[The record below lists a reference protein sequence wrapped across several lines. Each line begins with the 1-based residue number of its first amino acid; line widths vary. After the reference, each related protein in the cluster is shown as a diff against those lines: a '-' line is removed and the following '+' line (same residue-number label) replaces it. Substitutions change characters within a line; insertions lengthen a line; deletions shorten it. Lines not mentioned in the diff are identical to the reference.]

1 MRPILLLA
9 AAVAVTL
16 PLTAQA
22 QTNPPQTL
30 RIGIADDADTLDPT
44 LSRTLV
50 GRFVFAS
57 LCDKLVDIDAKL
69 NIVPQLAASYSWIDS
84 KTLEFKLRPDMKF
97 HDLTP
102 VDAEAV
108 KFSLERHLTMAGST
122 RKGEI
127 GSLDHVEVVDPL
139 TVRLVLKAPNSPFLA
154 QLSDRSGMIVSPKAA
169 LAAGANF
176 GQHPVCAGP
185 FKFTERVP
193 QDRIVVDR
201 FAEYWDAGNVHVNR
215 VVYQPIVD
223 ATIRLANLRAGTLEM
238 AERIAPTDIAQVK
251 ADPKLRAEVFDGL
264 GYQSLSFNIG
274 NGKQPRTAMMRDA
287 KVRQAFAAAIDRQAI
302 NDVVYNGLFTP
313 IAQGVPPASPFY
325 APDIKPAGRD
335 VALAKKLLAEAGVKT
350 PLAVELMITNSAD
363 QRQTGEVIQSMALEA
378 GFDVKLRATEFV
390 TALKAQTEGDYEV
403 FLIGWSGRADADGN
417 MYNFLHT
424 GASLNDAHYS
434 SAVVDS
440 LLEQTRAETD
450 VAVRR
455 GLYGKIATQLN
466 LDLPVMY
473 IYSPK
478 VLIGM
483 SAKITGFTPIADGLI
498 RIKGLKMGQ

>member
-16 PLTAQA
+16 PFAAQA

-30 RIGIADDADTLDPT
+30 RIGIADDADALDPT

-69 NIVPQLAASYSWIDS
+69 NVVPQLAASYAWIDS
-84 KTLEFKLRPDMKF
+84 KTLEFKLRPGMKF

-127 GSLDHVEVVDPL
+127 GSLDHVEVVNPL

-154 QLSDRSGMIVSPKAA
+154 TLTDRSGMIVSPKAA

-223 ATIRLANLRAGTLEM
+223 TTIRLANLRAGTLEM
-238 AERIAPTDIAQVK
+238 AERIAPTDMAQVK

-264 GYQSLSFNIG
+264 GFQSLAFNIN
-274 NGKQPRTAMMRDA
+274 NGKQPRTAMMKDA
-287 KVRQAFAAAIDRQAI
+287 RIRQAFAAAIDRQAI

-313 IAQGVPPASPFY
+313 IAQAVPPNSPFY
-325 APDIKPAGRD
+325 APDVKPVGRD
-335 VALAKKLLAEAGVKT
+335 VAKAKRLLAEAGVKT
-350 PLAVELMITNSAD
+350 PLTVELMITNAAD
-363 QRQTGEVIQSMALEA
+363 QRQTGEVIQSMAAEA

-390 TALKAQTEGDYEV
+390 TALKAQSEGDFEV

-417 MYNFLHT
+417 LYNAIHT
-424 GASLNDAHYS
+424 DTPLNDVKYS
-434 SAVVDS
+434 SAMVDT

-450 VAVRR
+450 IAVRR
-455 GLYGKIATQLN
+455 GLYGKIAAQLN
-466 LDLPVMY
+466 IDVPVMY

-478 VLIGM
+478 VLIAM
-483 SAKITGFTPIADGLI
+483 STKITGFTPIADGLI

>member
-16 PLTAQA
+16 PFAAQA

-30 RIGIADDADTLDPT
+30 RIGIADDADALDPT

-69 NIVPQLAASYSWIDS
+69 NVVPQLAASYAWIDS
-84 KTLEFKLRPDMKF
+84 KTLEFKLRPGMKF

-127 GSLDHVEVVDPL
+127 GSLDHVEVVNPL

-154 QLSDRSGMIVSPKAA
+154 TLTDRSGMIVSPKAA

-185 FKFTERVP
+185 FKFAERVP

-223 ATIRLANLRAGTLEM
+223 TTIRLANLRAGTLEM
-238 AERIAPTDIAQVK
+238 AERIAPTDMAQVK

-264 GYQSLSFNIG
+264 GFHSLAFNIN
-274 NGKQPRTAMMRDA
+274 NGKQPRTAMMKDA
-287 KVRQAFAAAIDRQAI
+287 RIRQAFAAAIDRQAI

-313 IAQGVPPASPFY
+313 IAQAVPPNSPFY
-325 APDIKPAGRD
+325 APDVKPVGRD
-335 VALAKKLLAEAGVKT
+335 VAKAKRLLAEAGVKT
-350 PLAVELMITNSAD
+350 PLTVELMITNAAD
-363 QRQTGEVIQSMALEA
+363 QRQTGEVIQSMAAEA

-390 TALKAQTEGDYEV
+390 TALKAQSEGDFEV

-417 MYNFLHT
+417 LYNAIHT
-424 GASLNDAHYS
+424 DTPLNDVKYS
-434 SAVVDS
+434 SAMVDT

-450 VAVRR
+450 IAVRR
-455 GLYGKIATQLN
+455 GLYGKIAAQLN
-466 LDLPVMY
+466 IDVPVMY

-478 VLIGM
+478 VLIAM
-483 SAKITGFTPIADGLI
+483 STKITGFTPIADGLI